1 MALRAPQNAAE
12 AKFQYCNYGYDKSK
26 YSSFAD
32 CMKRHESKFT
42 PPPPQ
47 NKETMQGIPLPK
59 EDPKNPISEV
69 EGLFGVR
76 LTKKQKWAWVI
87 GITLGIY
94 GLAYYMNKKK

>member
-26 YSSFAD
+26 YSSFED
-32 CMKRHESKFT
+32 CMKRHESKFS

-47 NKETMQGIPLPK
+47 DKKSEQGAPLPT
-59 EDPKNPISEV
+59 NPVSEV

-76 LTKKQKWAWVI
+76 MSKGQKWAMVI
-87 GITLGIY
+87 GITLALYGVTIY
-94 GLAYYMNKKK
+94 LNKK